1 MSKNT
6 KHKWEFKARFRSGA
20 YSWNGTS
27 LASKRLK
34 EALAEIKT
42 VAKSDQETAAEGT
55 VDLMERI
62 WPSLEHIDTS
72 SGAMGNAVYGTLM
85 ELIPVL
91 KNAPLDI
98 QTRGKLLE
106 RLYEAVQDDGVDYL
120 SPVTDE
126 WGSICV
132 FPELVNKWADY
143 LLPTVEMC
151 FSDKPGS
158 SFRGSIACLSCLL
171 QAGRYE
177 ELKSVLYLKKYP
189 SWFYDK
195 FWAEALVRQNRVDEA
210 LAYAESVL
218 KKGYDSSRISE
229 FCERTLMNAGR
240 ADEAYDRYAYESKSG
255 QTYINQFRNTVKKY
269 PSKEPRVILQDFIR
283 WSGEKGAWFASARQM
298 GHLDIA
304 LDCALSGNVDPKTLI
319 RVAKDTVET
328 SPAFSMNVAIRAVD
342 LLLQGFGYEIR
353 ILDMHLAFGHAM
365 AAARKINSEEKAKLA
380 LKELVERKYSCHRD
394 LHGTL
399 ASLLGR

>member
-6 KHKWEFKARFRSGA
+6 KHKWGFKARFRRGA
-20 YSWNGTS
+20 YSWNGSS

-42 VAKSDQETAAEGT
+42 VAKSDQETAAEGV

-62 WPSLEHIDTS
+62 WPALEHIDTS
-72 SGAMGNAVYGTLM
+72 SGALGNAVYSTLID
-85 ELIPVL
+85 LIPVL

-120 SPVTDE
+120 FPVIDE
-126 WGSICV
+126 WGAICL

-143 LLPTVEMC
+143 LLPTMKMC
-151 FSDKPGS
+151 FLDKPGS

-177 ELKSVLYLKKYP
+177 ELKSMLSLKKYP

-195 FWAEALVRQNRVDEA
+195 FWAEALVRQNCVDEA
-210 LAYAESVL
+210 LDYAESIRN
-218 KKGYDSSRISE
+218 KGYDVARISE

-319 RVAKDTVET
+319 RAAKDTVET

-353 ILDMHLAFGHAM
+353 ILDTHLAFGHAM
-365 AAARKINSEEKAKLA
+365 AAARKINSEEKAKLV
-380 LKELVERKYSCHRD
+380 LKELLARKYSCHRD
-394 LHGTL
+394 LHATL